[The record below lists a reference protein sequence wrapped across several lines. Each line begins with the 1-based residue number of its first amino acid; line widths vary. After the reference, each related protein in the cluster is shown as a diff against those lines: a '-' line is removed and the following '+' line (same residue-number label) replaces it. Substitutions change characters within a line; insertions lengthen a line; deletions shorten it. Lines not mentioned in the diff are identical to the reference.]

1 LARQTERVTVYT
13 DGGCEP
19 NPGTGG
25 WAVVLSCNG
34 HYKELSG
41 GEPETTN
48 NRMELTAALEALKAL
63 KRPCT
68 VVLHTDSQYL
78 KRGITEWLPAWK
90 RKGWKRKTGS
100 VKNLDLWQELDSLA
114 QKHDIVWR
122 WVRGHSGDPLNER
135 CDELAGQAIT
145 DQKEGRG

>member
-1 LARQTERVTVYT
+1 MTKTQRVTVYT

-25 WAVVLSCNG
+25 WGAVLAYNG

-63 KRPCT
+63 KRRCE
-68 VVLHTDSQYL
+68 VLLYTDSEYL
-78 KRGITEWLPAWK
+78 RRGITEWLPAWK
-90 RKGWKRKTGS
+90 RRGWKRKTGS
-100 VKNLDLWQELDSLA
+100 VKNLDLWRELDLLV
-114 QKHDIVWR
+114 QKHDVEWR

-135 CDELAGQAIT
+135 CDELANEAIARL
-145 DQKEGRG
+145 KRRKK